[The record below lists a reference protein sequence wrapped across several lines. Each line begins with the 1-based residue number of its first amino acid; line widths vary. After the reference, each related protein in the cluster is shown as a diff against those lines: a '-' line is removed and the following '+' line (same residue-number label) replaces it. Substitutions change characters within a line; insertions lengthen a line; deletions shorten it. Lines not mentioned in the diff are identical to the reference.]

1 MRGHIASAL
10 NLCLMDKVLED
21 LDRPCRSFGI
31 LALLA
36 FENGHAAVDEALQH
50 CEAR

>member
-1 MRGHIASAL
+1 MRGHIAGAL
-10 NLCLMDKVLED
+10 DLCLMDKVLED
-21 LDRPCRSFGI
+21 LNRPRLSMGI

-36 FENGHAAVDEALQH
+36 LENLHAAVDEALQH